1 VEDRASETVL
11 HHLHT
16 LFNVGIVSGLTD
28 GQLLEQFACR
38 GGEAAEVAFAALV
51 QRHGPVVLSACLGIV
66 GNDHDAQDAFQATF
80 FILARKS
87 STLWVR
93 ESLGPWLHRVAC
105 RAAVRIKVT
114 SGRRRATERHLA
126 EMAGNRVGSGSGI
139 SDDIVQAL
147 HEAVDRL
154 PDHYRRPVVLC
165 DLEGHSYEEAA
176 RQLGCPVGTV
186 RSRLARG
193 RERLRG
199 RLVRRGLI
207 SGGQSGPAIVRDVAP
222 KSVPAALMK
231 STIEIVLHAHRG
243 NVLTAGAV
251 STSVTALAEGVLRA
265 MLLTKIKTAIALTVA
280 AGVTMVGLGLL
291 ARGSA
296 HEHPSATPESAQT
309 KSETIN
315 TAQTAASEPTLD
327 PRVEATPRPKSPYA
341 APPPILTLGNFS
353 QTKVWA
359 YHPETKTWH
368 TYTAPKGVQA
378 ACYGKPT
385 ADLVAPGFSG
395 EQITEIAVFSAKAG
409 KWSRQALNEPVK
421 GQFSP
426 FGGGTHLALYLSGR
440 HAYAFSSL
448 TGRWSHQ
455 TLTEAADVRFSGN
468 PLVADDFAVY
478 TDYFKRRHVYGFS
491 ALTGTWEMLEV
502 EEGTSSRADKGPSGT
517 ALVVGRNRLYSFD
530 AKTGH
535 FQEVPSKED

>member
-1 VEDRASETVL
+1 MGDRASETVL

-51 QRHGPVVLSACLGIV
+51 ERHGPMVLSACLGIV

-105 RAAVRIKVT
+105 RAAVRVKVA
-114 SGRRRATERHLA
+114 SSRRRATERHLA
-126 EMAGNRVGSGSGI
+126 EMAGSRAGSGSGI

-231 STIEIVLHAHRG
+231 STIETVLHAHRG

-265 MLLTKIKTAIALTVA
+265 MLLTKIKTAIALTLAV
-280 AGVTMVGLGLL
+280 GVTMVGLGLL

-315 TAQTAASEPTLD
+315 T
-327 PRVEATPRPKSPYA
+327 
-341 APPPILTLGNFS
+341 
-353 QTKVWA
+353 
-359 YHPETKTWH
+359 
-368 TYTAPKGVQA
+368 
-378 ACYGKPT
+378 
-385 ADLVAPGFSG
+385 
-395 EQITEIAVFSAKAG
+395 
-409 KWSRQALNEPVK
+409 
-421 GQFSP
+421 
-426 FGGGTHLALYLSGR
+426 
-440 HAYAFSSL
+440 
-448 TGRWSHQ
+448 
-455 TLTEAADVRFSGN
+455 
-468 PLVADDFAVY
+468 
-478 TDYFKRRHVYGFS
+478 
-491 ALTGTWEMLEV
+491 
-502 EEGTSSRADKGPSGT
+502 RADPGLDANSG
-517 ALVVGRNRLYSFD
+517 S
-530 AKTGH
+530 
-535 FQEVPSKED
+535 SS

>member
-1 VEDRASETVL
+1 MEDRASETVL

-38 GGEAAEVAFAALV
+38 DGEAAEVAFAALV

-105 RAAVRIKVT
+105 RAAVRVKVA
-114 SGRRRATERHLA
+114 SSRRRATERHLA
-126 EMAGNRVGSGSGI
+126 EMAGNRAGSGSGI

-207 SGGQSGPAIVRDVAP
+207 SAGQSGPASVRDVAP

-231 STIEIVLHAHRG
+231 STIEVVLHAHRG

-265 MLLTKIKTAIALTVA
+265 MLLTKIKTAIALTLA
-280 AGVTMVGLGLL
+280 AGVTMVGLALL

-296 HEHPSATPESAQT
+296 QEHPSATPESAPT
-309 KSETIN
+309 NSETIN
-315 TAQTAASEPTLD
+315 TAQTPASTPTPD
-327 PRVEATPRPKSPYA
+327 PRVEATPRPKSLFA
-341 APPPILTLGNFS
+341 APKPILTLGNSS

-378 ACYGKPT
+378 VYYGKPT

-409 KWSRQALNEPVK
+409 KWSRQALSEPVK

-426 FGGGTHLALYLSGR
+426 IGGSTHLVLYLSGR

-448 TGRWSHQ
+448 TGKWSHQ
-455 TLTEAADVRFSGN
+455 ALSETADARFGGN

-478 TDYFKRRHVYGFS
+478 TDYFKGRHVYGFS

-502 EEGTSSRADKGPSGT
+502 EEGPSSQAEKGPSGT
-517 ALVVGRNRLYSFD
+517 ALVVGGSRLYSFD

-535 FQEVPSKED
+535 FQEAPSKED